1 MGDNG
6 ASMDLFDNCHP
17 DRADMGGG
25 ADVHERWGSGMIRT
39 IIEVVGVYTLV
50 MCFVRIVLALMGD
63 RTGNSGRYKP
73 WDQEDDD

>member
-1 MGDNG
+1 MALLDNRY
-6 ASMDLFDNCHP
+6 P

-25 ADVHERWGSGMIRT
+25 ADVYARWGRRVIKT

-63 RTGNSGRYKP
+63 RTGNSGRYKH
-73 WDQEDDD
+73 WEEDDD

>member
-1 MGDNG
+1 MALLDNR
-6 ASMDLFDNCHP
+6 DP

-25 ADVHERWGSGMIRT
+25 ADCNKRWWSWMIRT
-39 IIEVVGVYTLV
+39 IVEIVGVYTLI
-50 MCFVRIVLALMGD
+50 MCFVRIVIALMGD

>member
-1 MGDNG
+1 M
-6 ASMDLFDNCHP
+6 ALLDNCHP
-17 DRADMGGG
+17 DRADMGGS
-25 ADVHERWGSGMIRT
+25 ADVYERWGSGMIRT

-73 WDQEDDD
+73 WDQEDD